1 MTLAA
6 HVVFI
11 TPLPVSPAAS
21 RVYFRNTFLI
31 PHIATMAS
39 SERTPL
45 RSDRESTRS
54 VFTFSPSRARGRD
67 AAEPRAATVDVD
79 PSADATPSA
88 SYARWPRRRGYS
100 IAVLWFVAL
109 TLCGAVLYAV
119 EPSSSA
125 ASAPASATPASASEE
140 TTRLATTTSG
150 DDDDDERD
158 DGDERND
165 GGEDDDGRRDGW
177 NADVRAGDER
187 DDGERERGDAADGG
201 LGRGVAAGWR
211 RTGDDCFVGRRADA
225 DVFGDGDAAVA
236 GADDATRT
244 AGTAAGVEPV
254 DETFILAERVRA
266 RRRRALRGEDDARVV
281 LGR

>member
-1 MTLAA
+1 MRGGA
-6 HVVFI
+6 V
-11 TPLPVSPAAS
+11 
-21 RVYFRNTFLI
+21 
-31 PHIATMAS
+31 
-39 SERTPL
+39 
-45 RSDRESTRS
+45 
-54 VFTFSPSRARGRD
+54 RGRTVVERGERAGERD
-67 AAEPRAATVDVD
+67 AGERERGD
-79 PSADATPSA
+79 DAI
-88 SYARWPRRRGYS
+88 G
-100 IAVLWFVAL
+100 
-109 TLCGAVLYAV
+109 
-119 EPSSSA
+119 
-125 ASAPASATPASASEE
+125 
-140 TTRLATTTSG
+140 
-150 DDDDDERD
+150 DDDDERD
-158 DGDERND
+158 DDERDDDDERND
-165 GGEDDDGRRDGW
+165 GGEDRGWDVGW

-266 RRRRALRGEDDARVV
+266 RRRRALRGEDDAGVV